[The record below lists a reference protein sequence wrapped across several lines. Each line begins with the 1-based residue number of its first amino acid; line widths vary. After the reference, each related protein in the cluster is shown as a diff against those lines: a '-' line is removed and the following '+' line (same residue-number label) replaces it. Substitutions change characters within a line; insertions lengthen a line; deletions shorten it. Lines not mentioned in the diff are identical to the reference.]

1 MELTNF
7 SNDRRQV
14 LAILPIILANFLDSL
29 RSENPSNAI
38 NRQILRDLADSR
50 YGKQRQNMFS

>member
-14 LAILPIILANFLDSL
+14 LAILPIILGNFLDSL

-38 NRQILRDLADSR
+38 NPQILRDLADSR